1 MSREGRT
8 LIGRLSMQFTEGEAA
23 PLVKAA
29 TSDTAMAGASDSD
42 LAADAAADAASARSG
57 GGSIPTPMSD
67 PTTSNGGAI
76 STAVANEASAPATLD
91 DTRQALARRY
101 ARQRQT
107 LSLVNLG
114 ISAVFIALLL
124 FSGLSF
130 GLRDALTG
138 VPAWSPA
145 WGWQPLRVAA
155 FFGVLFIASTVLGLP
170 LGYYSGLTLPRRYGL
185 STQSLRGWLADQA
198 KELILS
204 LVFEVIA
211 VEALYLLLA
220 VAPTTWWLWAGLLAL
235 GVTVVL
241 ANLLPI
247 LILPIFYKLTPL
259 AEGDVLRRTLA
270 LAARA
275 HTRVRGVYAMNMSAR
290 TTAANAMVTG
300 LGNTRRIVL
309 GDTLLDRYTPDEIEV
324 VVAHE
329 LGHQVHHDIP
339 KLIVAQTVITLG
351 GLYLVNVA
359 LHTIV
364 GAAPG
369 YHGLNDSATLPLIVA
384 TLTVFGLVT
393 LPLVNGFSRR
403 VERQADVYA
412 LESTGKADAFISA
425 MTRLANQNLAE
436 LQPSP
441 IVEFLLY
448 NHPATGRRIAL
459 ARSYAQRRRQSAT
472 QE

>member
-1 MSREGRT
+1 MYITHYR
-8 LIGRLSMQFTEGEAA
+8 RLSEWLIASTRREIAEGDAA
-23 PLVKAA
+23 PLVAPATDATRNVVAA
-29 TSDTAMAGASDSD
+29 VASVEGVDGVIAAAPNDRATQATATPPSAPDG
-42 LAADAAADAASARSG
+42 DAAA
-57 GGSIPTPMSD
+57 T
-67 PTTSNGGAI
+67 
-76 STAVANEASAPATLD
+76 EPATLD
-91 DTRQALARRY
+91 DDRQALARRY

-107 LSLVNLG
+107 LSLINLG
-114 ISAVFIALLL
+114 ISAVVIGVLL
-124 FSGLSF
+124 FSGLGF
-130 GLRDALTG
+130 GLRDALVG
-138 VPAWSPA
+138 VSAWSPA
-145 WGWQPLRVAA
+145 WGWQPLRIAA
-155 FFGVLFIASTVLGLP
+155 YLSVLFVVSTVLGLP

-185 STQSLRGWLADQA
+185 STQTTSGWIADQA
-198 KELILS
+198 KELALS
-204 LVFEVIA
+204 VVFEVVA

-220 VAPTTWWLWAGLLAL
+220 IAPTTWWLWAGLLTL

-259 AEGDVLRRTLA
+259 PEGDILTRTLA

-275 HTRVRGVYAMNMSAR
+275 QTRVRGVYAINMSSR

-309 GDTLLDRYTPDEIEV
+309 GDTLLDHYTPDEIEV

-329 LGHQVHHDIP
+329 LGHQVHNDIP

-359 LHTIV
+359 LHTV
-364 GAAPG
+364 VAAIPAF
-369 YHGLNDSATLPLIVA
+369 HGLNDSATLPLIAA
-384 TLTVFGLVT
+384 TLGVFGLVT

-412 LESTGKADAFISA
+412 LESTGKTAAFISA

-436 LQPSP
+436 LEPSP

-448 NHPATGRRIAL
+448 NHPAIGRRLAL
-459 ARSYAQRRRQSAT
+459 AQAFAQDGSQPPPAAQS
-472 QE
+472 

>member
-1 MSREGRT
+1 MRMSRKIWATHDWGADMTGALAMR
-8 LIGRLSMQFTEGEAA
+8 IAEGE
-23 PLVKAA
+23 
-29 TSDTAMAGASDSD
+29 MASS
-42 LAADAAADAASARSG
+42 
-57 GGSIPTPMSD
+57 
-67 PTTSNGGAI
+67 
-76 STAVANEASAPATLD
+76 VAPATDTAANTACEAATATEQSTPEPAALD
-91 DTRQALARRY
+91 DERQSLARRY

-114 ISAVFIALLL
+114 ISAVLIAILL

-130 GLRDALTG
+130 WLRDALAG
-138 VPAWSPA
+138 LPAWSPA
-145 WGWQPLRVAA
+145 WGWQPARVAA
-155 FFGVLFIASTVLGLP
+155 YFAVLFVASTVLGLP

-185 STQSLRGWLADQA
+185 STQTFSGWLVDQV
-198 KELILS
+198 KELALS
-204 LVFEVIA
+204 VVFEVVAI
-211 VEALYLLLA
+211 EALYLLLA

-247 LILPIFYKLTPL
+247 LVLPIFYKLTPL
-259 AEGDVLRRTLA
+259 PDGDVLRRTLA
-270 LAARA
+270 LADRA
-275 HTRVRGVYAMNMSAR
+275 HTRVRGVYAMNLSAR

-300 LGNTRRIVL
+300 LGNTRRIVI

-351 GLYLVNVA
+351 GLYLVNLA
-359 LHTIV
+359 LHTVV
-364 GAAPG
+364 GAVPG
-369 YHGLNDSATLPLIVA
+369 YHGLNDSATLPLIAA
-384 TLTVFGLVT
+384 TLGVFGLIT

-403 VERQADVYA
+403 VEAQADVYA
-412 LESTGKADAFISA
+412 LQSTGKTDAFISA

-436 LQPSP
+436 LAPSP

-448 NHPATGRRIAL
+448 NHPSIGRRLAL
-459 ARSYAQRRRQSAT
+459 ARAFAQQPTSPT
-472 QE
+472 QQN